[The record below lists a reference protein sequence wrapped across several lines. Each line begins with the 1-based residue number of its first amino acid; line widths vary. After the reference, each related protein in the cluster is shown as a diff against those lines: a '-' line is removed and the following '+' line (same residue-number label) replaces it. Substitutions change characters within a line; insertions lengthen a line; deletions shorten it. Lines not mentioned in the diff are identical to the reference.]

1 MTALWAEHLPEG
13 LIRVVQRILYTLS
26 RCNIRRMVFPG
37 SRLDRLDHLGRNVKN
52 IRIFIHQPKKSY
64 SDLSSTGSFALCP
77 IYLSYRR

>member
-37 SRLDRLDHLGRNVKN
+37 SRLDRLDHL
-52 IRIFIHQPKKSY
+52 
-64 SDLSSTGSFALCP
+64 L
-77 IYLSYRR
+77 